1 MKIIKSLLL
10 LLAVTMFSCD
20 SNDDEVTPDS
30 VDPSTTLDGFTHHE
44 NNTTPVFYP
53 TSNAYIEI
61 DEDNDDAYPLAPD
74 YYGFFFLNG
83 RLLDNDTDINGTS
96 DEVLLS
102 VNTTQFVVLSIDVAV
117 NPSLQTG
124 IPPTAGITYIAS
136 SNDSNVVTDLQVDS
150 SSPQTFV
157 NIDGTNVEFGEGN
170 ETNST
175 IYSPATLGHSVTI
188 NAINIDNV
196 NPTNSTIDV
205 DYTFVNTSGELISG
219 HYEGT
224 LGVFED

>member
-1 MKIIKSLLL
+1 MKIIKTLLV

-20 SNDDEVTPDS
+20 SNDDEVTPDAT
-30 VDPSTTLDGFTHHE
+30 DPSTTLDGFTYHE
-44 NNTTPVFYP
+44 NNVNPTFYE

-83 RLLDNDTDINGTS
+83 RLLDNDANVNGTN
-96 DEVLLS
+96 DEVLVS

-124 IPPTAGITYIAS
+124 IPPTAGNTYIAS

-150 SSPQTFV
+150 SSPQTFI

-188 NAINIDNV
+188 NAINIDTV

>member
-1 MKIIKSLLL
+1 MKIIKSLLI

-20 SNDDEVTPDS
+20 SNDDEVTPDP

-102 VNTTQFVVLSIDVAV
+102 VNTTQFVVIQVEVAT
-117 NPSLQTG
+117 NPSLQSG
-124 IPPTAGITYIAS
+124 IPPTTGNTYIAS

-150 SSPQTFV
+150 SSPQTFI

-188 NAINIDNV
+188 NAINIDTV

>member
-1 MKIIKSLLL
+1 MKIIKSLLI

-20 SNDDEVTPDS
+20 SNDDEVTPDP

-124 IPPTAGITYIAS
+124 IPPTAGNTYIAS

-150 SSPQTFV
+150 SSPQTFI

-188 NAINIDNV
+188 NAINIDTV